1 MRTSRNTQEVGNDV
15 GMRPSPPATTAP
27 APSWAEARTL
37 CAFAGRLSAAHYEV
51 TLGELHARSR
61 GSRRAARARRVA
73 IYLAHVAYGLDLGV
87 VAVNFGRSRR
97 AAAAACRVI
106 EDARDEPAFDAALAG
121 LELSAEVLRNG
132 EKAA

>member
-1 MRTSRNTQEVGNDV
+1 MRMNRSTQEEGRRV
-15 GMRPSPPATTAP
+15 GMRPSQPETKV
-27 APSWAEARTL
+27 PSWAEARGL
-37 CAFAGRLSAAHYEV
+37 CAIAGRLAAAHYED

-61 GSRRAARARRVA
+61 GSRRVA

-121 LELSAEVLRNG
+121 LELSAAVLRDG